1 MFFVVISGCKI
12 TKKMAEYKKLYR
24 SKDKKI
30 CGVCGGLANYFELDP
45 VLLRLLWVILTF
57 ASCSIGLIAY
67 LVCALIIPQEP

>member
-1 MFFVVISGCKI
+1 MFFVVISGRKI

>member
-1 MFFVVISGCKI
+1 MGD
-12 TKKMAEYKKLYR
+12 YKKLYR

-45 VLLRLLWVILTF
+45 VLLRLLWVILAF